1 MKRVEAIISPFKLDD
16 VKSAL
21 SELGVTGLTATEV
34 RGCGRQ
40 IGYRATNRDAE
51 YKPELTPKVK
61 VEAVVADHLVAR
73 TIEVIERVSRTGRIG
88 DGKIFVSPVDEAV
101 RIRTGERAE
110 EAI

>member
-40 IGYRATNRDAE
+40 KCYRATDRDAE
-51 YKPELTPKVK
+51 YMPEMTPKVK
-61 VEAVVADHLVAR
+61 VEAVVADHLVGRA
-73 TIEVIERVSRTGRIG
+73 IEVIELVTRTGRVG
-88 DGKIFVSPVDEAV
+88 DGKIFLGAVEDVV
-101 RIRTGERAE
+101 RIRTGERGE
-110 EAI
+110 EAL